1 MKPVAAAKGLEE
13 SEEEEEE
20 EEYSQEFEDLEAI
33 VSPGRVKKEAD
44 AAGIQITV
52 ARPNETPEPDLM
64 KLIKMGEQGSEQRPA
79 FKDSSLDMTDP
90 IAQMLKDEEESDQEG
105 PEAKEEKK
113 S

>member
-1 MKPVAAAKGLEE
+1 
-13 SEEEEEE
+13 
-20 EEYSQEFEDLEAI
+20 
-33 VSPGRVKKEAD
+33 
-44 AAGIQITV
+44 
-52 ARPNETPEPDLM
+52 M

>member
-44 AAGIQITV
+44 AAGI
-52 ARPNETPEPDLM
+52 
-64 KLIKMGEQGSEQRPA
+64 
-79 FKDSSLDMTDP
+79 
-90 IAQMLKDEEESDQEG
+90 
-105 PEAKEEKK
+105 
-113 S
+113 